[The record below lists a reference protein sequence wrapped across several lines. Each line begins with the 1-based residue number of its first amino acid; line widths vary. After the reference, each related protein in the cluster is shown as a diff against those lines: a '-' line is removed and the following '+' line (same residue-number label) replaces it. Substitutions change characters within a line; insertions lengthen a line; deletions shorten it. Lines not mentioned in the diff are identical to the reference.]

1 MSFKDNF
8 RRNPALW
15 LVIGL
20 PLASIIA
27 GVTLVTIATRTG
39 GHDISPDRVDRM
51 AQVQQTDL
59 GPDHRAMQ
67 RNLSAIV
74 RRQDDA
80 LYLNP
85 VTGNFPKAPLV
96 LQLRHP
102 LRAAEDQRLE
112 LLPQDDGQWRADF
125 PAGAGNDWNMVLA
138 PEDGSWRLF
147 GRLPRGQNAVRLA
160 HAFDRDSSERLDAV
174 RGGEAERELPEAPD
188 DAADGTV
195 PAN

>member
-1 MSFKDNF
+1 MSIRDNF

-20 PLASIIA
+20 PAASIVAGIA
-27 GVTLVTIATRTG
+27 LVAIATRTG

-67 RNLSAIV
+67 MNLSAV
-74 RRQDDA
+74 LRRQDDV

-85 VTGNFPKAPLV
+85 ITGEFPRAPLQ

-102 LRAAEDQRLE
+102 LRAADDTQVTLA
-112 LLPQDDGQWRADF
+112 PQEDGQWQAELALAEDH
-125 PAGAGNDWNMVLA
+125 DWNVVLSA
-138 PEDGSWRLF
+138 EDGSWRLF
-147 GRLPRGQNAVRLA
+147 GRLPAGQNAVRLA
-160 HAFDRDSSERLDAV
+160 HAFDRDDKERLDAV
-174 RGGEAERELPEAPD
+174 RGGAVPE
-188 DAADGTV
+188 
-195 PAN
+195 N